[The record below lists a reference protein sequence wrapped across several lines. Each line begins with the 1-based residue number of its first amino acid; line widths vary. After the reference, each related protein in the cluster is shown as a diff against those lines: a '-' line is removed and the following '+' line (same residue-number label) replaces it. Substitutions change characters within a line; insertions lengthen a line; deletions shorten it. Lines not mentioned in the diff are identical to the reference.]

1 MWRGTTP
8 SRFRLPLRWS
18 MRRWKP
24 CNPTCSRVGG
34 RCPWGRGASRLPAA
48 RAWGLRTYGACSP
61 SHVIQASGHFARSW
75 LVTCGFALPCR
86 GAHWAR
92 SRQSWRWWRRLVM
105 ARSHHVVLPHAARH
119 HPYPGLW
126 NRGNR
131 GCSDELILKELIP
144 RDDRPRVEPPNG
156 GDAGSF
162 LSYLAW

>member
-1 MWRGTTP
+1 MTTP
-8 SRFRLPLRWS
+8 
-18 MRRWKP
+18 
-24 CNPTCSRVGG
+24 NPQVPDPNAVAGYNPQQVPAPPQVEYAPVEAMQPDMQQSWGQMPVGAEMQAG
-34 RCPWGRGASRLPAA
+34 FPQPGPGV
-48 RAWGLRTYGACSP
+48 YG
-61 SHVIQASGHFARSW
+61 W
-75 LVTCGFALPCR
+75 LVICGFALPCR
-86 GAHWAR
+86 GAHWAH

-126 NRGNR
+126 NRGNC